1 MTRHKPA
8 HDIVI
13 VGGGAGGLEL
23 ATRLGNKLG
32 RGMRAQVT
40 LIDASA
46 SHLWKPLLHEVA
58 AGSLDSYA
66 ERLEYLAQAHW
77 HHFRFCFGRMD
88 GLDRARQRVWIAP
101 ATDQN
106 GHEIMPRRS
115 LHYDTLVIAVG
126 SVGNDFGIPG
136 VAEHCIMLDTPEQ
149 ARQFHRLHIDACLR
163 AQTQAGPVAPGQ
175 ITVGIVG
182 TGATG
187 VELAAELHDTTRELS
202 SYGLEHIDPDKS
214 LRLVLVGSAEHVLPG
229 LPVRLSDAV
238 AAQLHSM
245 GIEMHNGE
253 HVIEVRADGM
263 LTHTGKFI
271 RASMMVWA
279 AGIKAPDIL
288 TTLGLPT
295 NHAQQ
300 LIVRQTLQ
308 TADDA
313 IFAFGDC
320 AACPLPDGKGI
331 VPARAQAAHQQA
343 SLLVKSIR
351 CRLNHKPLPLYVYR
365 DYGSL
370 VALGQHSTVGNL
382 MGRWSGHGLRVE
394 GLWARLM
401 YRSLHTLHLL
411 ALNGYVKTALLLLAN
426 LINTPNKVT
435 IKLH

>member
-1 MTRHKPA
+1 MTSHKPA

-32 RGMRAQVT
+32 RGTRAKVT
-40 LIDASA
+40 LIDAAA
-46 SHLWKPLLHEVA
+46 SHVWKPLLHEVA

-66 ERLEYLAQAHW
+66 ERQEYLAQAHW
-77 HHFRFCFGRMD
+77 HHFNFGFGSID
-88 GLDRARQRVWIAP
+88 GLDRTRQQVWIA
-101 ATDQN
+101 AKLDQY
-106 GHEIMPRRS
+106 GQEIMPRRS
-115 LHYDTLVIAVG
+115 LHYDTLVIAIG

-149 ARQFHRLHIDACLR
+149 ARQFHRRHIDACLH
-163 AQTQAGPVAPGQ
+163 AQTQTGPVAPGQ

-187 VELAAELHDTTRELS
+187 VDLAAALHDTTRELS
-202 SYGLEHIDPDKS
+202 AYGLKHLDPGKS
-214 LRLVLVGSAEHVLPG
+214 LRLVREGAAEHILPG
-229 LPVRLSDAV
+229 LPQHLTDAV
-238 AAQLHSM
+238 TAQLHTM
-245 GIEMHNGE
+245 GIEIHNGE
-253 HVIEVRADGM
+253 HVVEVRENGM
-263 LTHTGKFI
+263 LTHTGKFFH
-271 RASMMVWA
+271 ASMMVWA
-279 AGIKAPDIL
+279 AGIKAPDVL

-300 LIVRQTLQ
+300 LIVRPTLQ
-308 TADDA
+308 TEDDA

-320 AACPLPDGKGI
+320 AARPLPDGKGT

-343 SLLVKSIR
+343 SLLVKSIS
-351 CRLNHKPLPLYVYR
+351 CRLNHKPLPQYVYR

-370 VALGQHSTVGNL
+370 VALGQHRTVGNL
-382 MGRWSGHGLRVE
+382 MGRLSGKGLMIE

-401 YRSLHTLHLL
+401 YRSLHTMHLL
-411 ALNGYVKTALLLLAN
+411 ALHGYIKTALLLLAN
-426 LINTPNKVT
+426 LINAPNKDG